1 MKQQE
6 TMASLKHERDFGVET
21 GKFLMS
27 MFRKP
32 KDRKS
37 SWTKDIDQASPL
49 LKAANGRQLQPPPRA
64 SYRQVFNYQS
74 SVNLLV
80 YFLLSVHAVASDQVC
95 TFITTRKYLCSMNLL
110 GYSLSLCFYICHTN
124 SATTP
129 WTAKAPA

>member
-1 MKQQE
+1 
-6 TMASLKHERDFGVET
+6 MASLKHERDLGVET

-27 MFRKP
+27 IFRKP

-80 YFLLSVHAVASDQVC
+80 YFLLSVHAVASDQVRI
-95 TFITTRKYLCSMNLL
+95 FNRDFGAWAYLDTA
-110 GYSLSLCFYICHTN
+110 YSCIPT
-124 SATTP
+124 SASR
-129 WTAKAPA
+129 AKRLFDG